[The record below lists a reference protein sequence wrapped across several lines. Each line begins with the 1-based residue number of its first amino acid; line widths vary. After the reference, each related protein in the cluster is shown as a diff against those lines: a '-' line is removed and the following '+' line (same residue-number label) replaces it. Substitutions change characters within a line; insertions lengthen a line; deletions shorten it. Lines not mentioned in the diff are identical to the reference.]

1 LKLSAM
7 WYPLEV
13 AVAVAAAEAEAEAEE
28 VVLDRP

>member
-13 AVAVAAAEAEAEAEE
+13 AEVAVAVAEAEE